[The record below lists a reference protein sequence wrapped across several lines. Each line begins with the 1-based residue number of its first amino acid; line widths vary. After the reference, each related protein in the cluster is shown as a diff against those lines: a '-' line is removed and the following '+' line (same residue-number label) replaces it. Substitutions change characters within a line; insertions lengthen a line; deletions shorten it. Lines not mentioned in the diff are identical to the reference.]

1 MSFSKVLVAN
11 RGEIALRIIRSLN
24 ELGIRSAAIYSEAD
38 ADCLHKKLADEAHLV
53 GPPPAAKSY
62 LNAARIVEIAKEI
75 NADAIHPGYG
85 FLAENGAFA
94 ELCEKSGLAFIG
106 PTPENM
112 RLAGDKLMARQTVAA
127 AGVPVVPGSDQG
139 FTSLE
144 ETIETCAAIGYP
156 LMLKA
161 SAGGG
166 GRGMRILNDEQDLKE
181 DFAMAAAEARAAFGD
196 PTLYVEKYIL
206 RPRHIE
212 VQILADGKGGAVH
225 LFERNCSVQRRHQ
238 KLIEEAPSPN
248 LLPEVRQAIHA
259 SAVKIAKA
267 IGYRNA
273 GTVEFLLD
281 ADNQFYFMELN
292 ARIQVEHPVT
302 EMITGRDLV
311 KAQLSIAMGNGIG
324 FQQADI
330 QQQGHAIECRINAED
345 PSMEFVPSPGT
356 IETYRSP
363 GGFGVRLDTHLYPG
377 YEIPIYYDSLLG
389 KLIAWGSTRGEA
401 IRIMQ
406 RALLELTIEPV
417 KTTKPFLLQV
427 IQHDEFVS
435 GKYDLDLVQKILDLL
450 ENQEDG
456 F

>member
-38 ADCLHKKLADEAHLV
+38 ADCLHKELADEAHLV

-94 ELCEKSGLAFIG
+94 ELCEKAGLVFIG

-139 FTSLE
+139 FSSLE

-166 GRGMRILNDEQDLKE
+166 GRGMRILNDEQDLKD

-206 RPRHIE
+206 HPRHIE
-212 VQILADGKGGAVH
+212 VQILSDGKGDAVH

-281 ADNQFYFMELN
+281 ADNQYYFMELN

-345 PSMEFVPSPGT
+345 PAMEFVPSPGT

-363 GGFGVRLDTHLYPG
+363 GGFGVRLDTHLYSG

-389 KLIAWGSTRGEA
+389 KLIAWGSNRREA
-401 IRIMQ
+401 TRIMQ
-406 RALLELTIEPV
+406 RALLELSIGPV